1 MYVRY
6 VAWLKCV
13 PDKQKLSRERVLLD
27 SENVESIDEIDMPD
41 IHNLEHVVEWLRE
54 LGFCNFSESY
64 FVSLRWEQ
72 ISSWITAMRYSLQ
85 PKVVSLI
92 MDLSREYAHQA
103 NISKVYLCP
112 SPYNSE
118 EMINARREETQRKLR
133 AAF

>member
-1 MYVRY
+1 M
-6 VAWLKCV
+6 AWLKCI
-13 PDKQKLSRERVLLD
+13 PDKQKKSREAILLE
-27 SENVESIDEIDMPD
+27 SENVESIDEIDVPD
-41 IHNLEHVVEWLRE
+41 ITNLEHVITWLRE
-54 LGFCNFSESY
+54 LGFCNYSENA

-72 ISSWITAMRYSLQ
+72 LGAWKIAMNYDLQ
-85 PKVVSLI
+85 PRIVSLI

-118 EMINARREETQRKLR
+118 EMTNARREETQRKLR